1 MKMRMHHTITVIVYL
16 MLLIFVSSNSVD
28 QYGRSL
34 DVEVMM
40 WPHGA
45 GVLIRCGAP
54 GFIECQQSVEITT
67 KKRGECNWGK
77 GLLGLNAIETKYISV
92 EDWEQSKHAYMY
104 SCFFSCSNSVII
116 KKPISASCK
125 GAWAVTSGNP
135 DLNYDP
141 CMLLG
146 CGGSELG
153 RLFPTYLDHG
163 GGVWVRCGPTKNTL
177 QCASDDG
184 SNCKWGQTP
193 YEYEHAGKLTPLQM
207 GTNPVTTS
215 CPGWGSATGYNPCSY
230 HKCDRDPSNPAYYGS
245 VTGVFDPSR
254 VHAYNPYYVVASLFG
269 AIAIL
274 LCYIGVIISKLS
286 GLRSN
291 NNDTFV
297 FNK

>member
-1 MKMRMHHTITVIVYL
+1 MGNEVGTSYSK
-16 MLLIFVSSNSVD
+16 
-28 QYGRSL
+28 
-34 DVEVMM
+34 VMM
-40 WPHGA
+40 WPHGG

-54 GFIECQQSVEITT
+54 GYIECQHDVE
-67 KKRGECNWGK
+67 KPNECNWGQD
-77 GLLGLNAIETKYISV
+77 LLGLNAFQTKVIHQIEWDLKY
-92 EDWEQSKHAYMY
+92 
-104 SCFFSCSNSVII
+104 
-116 KKPISASCK
+116 KPSSIAKTTRPVSASCK
-125 GAWAVTSGNP
+125 GAWAVSSDNP

-141 CMLLG
+141 CMLLF
-146 CGGSELG
+146 CGGDEVY
-153 RLFPTYLDHG
+153 RLHPTYLDHG
-163 GGVWVRCGPTKNTL
+163 AGVWVRCGPTKNTL

-193 YEYEHAGKLTPLQM
+193 DKYKQAGKMTPLQM

-215 CPGWGSATGYNPCSY
+215 CPGWPSDSGYDPCTRI
-230 HKCDRDPSNPAYYGS
+230 HQCDRDPSNPAYYGS

-254 VHAYNPYYVVASLFG
+254 AHAYNPYYVVASLFG

>member
-16 MLLIFVSSNSVD
+16 MLLIFVSS
-28 QYGRSL
+28 
-34 DVEVMM
+34 VEVMM

-54 GFIECQQSVEITT
+54 GFIECQQSVENP
-67 KKRGECNWGK
+67 GECNWGK
-77 GLLGLNAIETKYISV
+77 GLLGLNAIETKDIIV
-92 EDWEQSKHAYMY
+92 EDWEQWDPGFF
-104 SCFFSCSNSVII
+104 CFGCSVRI
-116 KKPISASCK
+116 KTPISASCK
-125 GAWAVTSGNP
+125 GAWAVSSDNP

-163 GGVWVRCGPTKNTL
+163 EGVWVRCGPTKNTL

-207 GTNPVTTS
+207 GTNPFTRS
-215 CPGWGSATGYNPCSY
+215 CPGWDSATGYKPCSY

-254 VHAYNPYYVVASLFG
+254 AHAYNPYYVVASLFG